1 MSKNTVAMVMILCRV
16 MLLLMHPFYV
26 SVTEIEYK
34 SNSTEL
40 GVSTKFFTDDL
51 EETLKKFSNSKV
63 DLKNGDVNTNKK
75 WIESYLKKHL
85 QIKINNNTIDFQ
97 FLGYEIDQEATWC
110 YYAAEKIP
118 EVKIVDV
125 TADLLY
131 EVKKEQIN
139 LFHVIV
145 NGNRKSNRLTAP
157 DNSFRE
163 SF

>member
-1 MSKNTVAMVMILCRV
+1 MVLILCRV
-16 MLLLMHPFYV
+16 LLLLMHPFYV
-26 SVTEIEYK
+26 SVTEIEYR
-34 SNSTEL
+34 SGSAEL

-51 EETLKKFSNSKV
+51 EETLKKFSNTKI

-75 WIESYLKKHL
+75 WIEAYLKKHL
-85 QIKINNNTIDFQ
+85 QVKINNSVVEFQ

-110 YYAAEKIP
+110 YYSAQKIP
-118 EVKIVDV
+118 EIKTIDV

-131 EVKKEQIN
+131 EFKKEQIN

-145 NGNRKSNRLTAP
+145 NGQRKSNRMSAP
-157 DNSFRE
+157 EGSFRV